1 MSLVLH
7 DQREPTRRGSNL
19 NCVYIARNLHS
30 SSNDLVGSEE
40 SHSRKEGG
48 SEMHLGEG
56 FRMDCQVMVKSDGER
71 FWEMEF
77 FGLLICVVCL
87 IYYQWGSR
95 RACIDI
101 YSFFLRST

>member
-1 MSLVLH
+1 M
-7 DQREPTRRGSNL
+7 

-56 FRMDCQVMVKSDGER
+56 FRMDFQVTVKSNGVMVKSDGGR

-77 FGLLICVVCL
+77 FGLLIYVVCL

-95 RACIDI
+95 RAAV
-101 YSFFLRST
+101 